1 MSDTKGSPE
10 VSLAVGLA
18 LATGGIPVHDHS
30 RIEPVGPINYP
41 EWITNDSER
50 KLHDDFRAF
59 LWLLWS
65 HLGLPSPT
73 RRQLAAARWLQYGPT
88 RRMLEA
94 FRGMGKTFITC
105 AYALWRL
112 YRNPQERVKI
122 VSANEKKA
130 LENATF
136 IRTLIEQIPQ
146 LSFLRPHGRQ
156 RDSALDFDVG
166 PARASPTPSVSALG
180 ITGQLTGGR
189 ATILISDD
197 VEVPKNSYT
206 ETMRERLGELVKEY
220 DALVVPEGFDIIYLG
235 TPQTEQSVYNE
246 VRKRGYACKIWPI
259 RYPRPDEMVIYGE
272 DLADDIRADLEADPT
287 LAGKSTEPQRFSE
300 ADLIARELSY
310 GKSGFALQF
319 MLNTAISDA
328 LRYPLKLSDLIVM
341 DVPHDV
347 GPVRVEYTSDPR
359 NALGDLPNPGFR
371 GDRFHSPFKVSEERA
386 KWQGT
391 VMIIDPSGRGA
402 DETAY
407 AVIRHL
413 NGLNYLVASGGFK
426 DGYGDATLKAL
437 VGIAKKH
444 GVTFIEIESNFADG
458 MFSKLLEPHLN
469 SKALGDDGLPVGH
482 PCSYEEYKVS
492 GQKEL
497 RIISD
502 LEPVMNQH
510 KLVVDRAVIVDD
522 LNGDAETYDPKYG
535 LFYQLTHITKE
546 RGALS
551 HEDRLECVA
560 RGCRY
565 FRDQLAQDN
574 TSAAD
579 RHREKLRSA
588 ELDAFIKRAKGVG
601 PYVTMHGMPRGIT
614 LHSPRGVLRRR

>member
-1 MSDTKGSPE
+1 MSDTQ

-18 LATGGIPVHDHS
+18 LSTGGVPADDHS
-30 RIEPVGPINYP
+30 RVAPVGPIAYP

-50 KLHDDFRAF
+50 KLYDDFRAF
-59 LWLLWS
+59 LWLLWN
-65 HLGLPSPT
+65 HLGLPAPT
-73 RRQLAAARWLQYGPT
+73 RRQLAIARYLQYGPR
-88 RRMLEA
+88 RRMIQA
-94 FRGMGKTFITC
+94 FRGLGKTFITC

-122 VSANEKKA
+122 ISANETKA
-130 LENATF
+130 LENAVF
-136 IRTLIEQIPQ
+136 MRMLIDQVPQ
-146 LSFLRPHGRQ
+146 LAFLRPNKGQ
-156 RDSALDFDVG
+156 RDSTLAFDVAG
-166 PARASPTPSVSALG
+166 ARPSPTPSVSALG

-246 VRKRGYACKIWPI
+246 VRKRGYECRIWPI

-272 DLADDIRADLEADPT
+272 DLAPDILADLEADPS
-287 LAGKSTEPQRFSE
+287 LAGTSTEPQRFSE

-341 DVPHDV
+341 DVPHDM

-359 NALGDLPNPGFR
+359 NTLGDLPNPGFR
-371 GDRFHSPFKVSEERA
+371 GDRFHSPLKVSEERA

-391 VMIIDPSGRGA
+391 VMVIDPSGRGA

-407 AVIRHL
+407 AVVRHL
-413 NGLNYLVASGGFK
+413 NGLNFLVASGGFK
-426 DGYGDATLKAL
+426 DGYGDSTLKAL
-437 VGIAKKH
+437 VQIAKKH
-444 GVTFIEIESNFADG
+444 LVTFIEIESNFADG
-458 MFSKLLEPHLN
+458 MFSKLLEPHLS
-469 SKALGDDGLPVGH
+469 SKALGDDGLPIGY
-482 PCSYEEYKVS
+482 PCAYEEYKVS

-502 LEPVMNQH
+502 LEPVVNQH
-510 KLVVDRAVIVDD
+510 KLVVDRSVIVDD
-522 LNGDAETYDPKYG
+522 LNGDDEAYDPKYG
-535 LFYQLTHITKE
+535 LFYQYTHITKE

-560 RGCRY
+560 RGCRF
-565 FRDQLAQDN
+565 FREQLAQDN
-574 TSAAD
+574 NSAAD
-579 RHREKLRSA
+579 RHREKLRAA
-588 ELDAFIKRAKGVG
+588 ELDAFIKRAKGHTQH
-601 PYVTMHGMPRGIT
+601 VTMHGMGRGVAIS
-614 LHSPRGVLRRR
+614 SPRGVLRRR

>member
-1 MSDTKGSPE
+1 MSDTQRSPE
-10 VSLAVGLA
+10 VSLAVGVA
-18 LATGGIPVHDHS
+18 LATGGAPQVDHS
-30 RIEPVGPINYP
+30 RAPAVGPINYP
-41 EWITNDSER
+41 AWITNDSER

-59 LWLLWS
+59 LWLLWN
-65 HLGLPSPT
+65 HLELPNPT
-73 RRQLAAARWLQYGPT
+73 RRQLAIARYLQHGPS
-88 RRMLEA
+88 RRMIQA
-94 FRGMGKTFITC
+94 FRGLGKTFITC

-112 YRNPQERVKI
+112 YRNPQEVVKI
-122 VSANEKKA
+122 VSANEDKA
-130 LENATF
+130 LENAIF
-136 IRTLIEQIPQ
+136 IRTLIDQVPQ
-146 LSFLRPHGRQ
+146 LAFLRPSKGQ
-156 RDSALDFDVG
+156 RDGALAFDVG
-166 PARASPTPSVSALG
+166 PARARPTPSVSAVG

-235 TPQTEQSVYNE
+235 TPQTEQSVYTA
-246 VRKRGYACKIWPI
+246 VRTRGYQCRIWPI
-259 RYPRPDEMVIYGE
+259 RYPRPDEMVVYGE
-272 DLADDIRADLEADPT
+272 DLAEDILADLEADPS
-287 LAGKSTEPQRFSE
+287 LAGQSTEPQRFSE
-300 ADLIARELSY
+300 ADIIARELSF

-319 MLNTAISDA
+319 MLNTAVSDA

-341 DVPHDV
+341 DVPHDM

-359 NALGDLPNPGFR
+359 NALADLPNPGFR
-371 GDRFHSPFKVSEERA
+371 GDRFHSPLKVSEERA

-391 VMIIDPSGRGA
+391 VMIIDPSGRGE

-407 AVIRHL
+407 AVVRHL
-413 NGLNYLVASGGFK
+413 HGMNFLVASGGFR

-437 VGIAKKH
+437 VAIARRH
-444 GVTFIEIESNFADG
+444 AVTFIEIESNFADG

-469 SKALGDDGLPVGH
+469 NKQLGPDGLPIGY

-510 KLVVDRAVIVDD
+510 KLVVDRSVVVDD
-522 LNGDAETYDPKYG
+522 LNGNDDTYDPKYG
-535 LFYQLTHITKE
+535 LFYQLTHITKD

-560 RGCRY
+560 RGCRF
-565 FRDQLAQDN
+565 FREQLAQDN
-574 TSAAD
+574 AQAAD
-579 RHREKLRSA
+579 KHRSKMREA
-588 ELDAFIKRAKGVG
+588 ELDAFIKRAKGTI
-601 PYVTMHGMPRGIT
+601 PKRTMHGMGSGVPMQT
-614 LHSPRGVLRRR
+614 PQGVLRRR